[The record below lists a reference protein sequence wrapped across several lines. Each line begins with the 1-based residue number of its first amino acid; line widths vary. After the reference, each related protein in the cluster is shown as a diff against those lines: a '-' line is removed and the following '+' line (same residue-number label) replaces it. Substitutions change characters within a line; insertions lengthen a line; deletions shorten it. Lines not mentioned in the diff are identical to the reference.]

1 MTVVPTQM
9 RLLSTA
15 IVLLAL
21 LSGSVM
27 AQDPPPAKVEDVT
40 AAVGK
45 VFKSTEGGY
54 TVVFPGDPK
63 VNETTVN
70 TALGPLKLNTA
81 ILGRGWA
88 VFYVSFTD
96 MPMTPETPAQ
106 KKASLDGSRDEL
118 IANGLR
124 IISDSEVTVAGIDGR
139 EWLLEKD
146 GAIMRARAFFVKN
159 RLYQLIFTA
168 QLALSFRNGKAS
180 PNPGD
185 RTELFETS
193 SMGFFDSFKLTN

>member
-1 MTVVPTQM
+1 M
-9 RLLSTA
+9 RLLARA

-21 LSGSVM
+21 LSGSVV
-27 AQDPPPAKVEDVT
+27 AQNPAPPTKVEDVT

-45 VFKSTEGGY
+45 VFKSTEGRY

-70 TALGPLKLNTA
+70 TALGPLILNTA

-88 VFYVSFTD
+88 VFYVSYTD
-96 MPMTPETPAQ
+96 LPMTPETPAQ

-124 IISDSEVTVAGIDGR
+124 MISDSEVTVAGIDGR

-168 QLALSFRNGKAS
+168 QLALSFRDGKAS

-193 SMGFFDSFKLTN
+193 SMGFFDSFKLIN